1 MTTAQ
6 AAARTLALIAVVLLP
21 ALTSPAPGAADPAP
35 GGIMR
40 ITAPSTE
47 TVLGGS
53 LTIGVQASDPAGV
66 RSITL
71 YADGIRINT
80 FMCSGPICVGA
91 FNWVTDGQL
100 APGVHTLVAVSTNVA
115 GVRVQSA
122 PVAVVKS
129 AALGERPE
137 LE

>member
-1 MTTAQ
+1 MTTTLQ
-6 AAARTLALIAVVLLP
+6 AAARTLTLGAVALLLALTPPLP
-21 ALTSPAPGAADPAP
+21 AAADPAP

-40 ITAPSTE
+40 ITSPSTE
-47 TVLGGS
+47 TVLVGA

-80 FMCSGPICVGA
+80 FMCSGPTCVGA

-100 APGVHTLVAVSTNVA
+100 PPGAHTLVAVSTNVA
-115 GVRVQSA
+115 GARVQSV
-122 PVAVVKS
+122 PVTVVKA
-129 AALGERPE
+129 AALAERE
-137 LE
+137 

>member
-1 MTTAQ
+1 MTTLQ
-6 AAARTLALIAVVLLP
+6 AAARTLTLAAVALLP
-21 ALTSPAPGAADPAP
+21 VLASPAPAAADPPP

-40 ITAPSTE
+40 ITTPSSD

-53 LTIGVQASDPAGV
+53 LTIGVQASDPTGV

-80 FMCSGPICVGA
+80 FMCSAPTCVGA

-100 APGVHTLVAVSTNVA
+100 APGAHTLVAVSTSLA
-115 GVRVQSA
+115 GVQVQST
-122 PVAVVKS
+122 PVTVVKS
-129 AALGERPE
+129 AALAEQQRE
-137 LE
+137 

>member
-1 MTTAQ
+1 MTTQQ
-6 AAARTLALIAVVLLP
+6 AAARILTLLAVTLLP
-21 ALTSPAPGAADPAP
+21 APPRPAAAEPVP

-40 ITAPSTE
+40 ITTPSSD

-80 FMCSGPICVGA
+80 FLCSGPTCAGA
-91 FNWVTDGQL
+91 FNWVSDDQL
-100 APGVHTLVAVSTNVA
+100 PPGPHTLLAVSTSVA
-115 GVRVQSA
+115 GVRVPSA
-122 PVAVVKS
+122 PVTVVKPP
-129 AALGERPE
+129 APAEPPARE
-137 LE
+137 